1 MIRADAGAHEGIVED
16 PLVHSSSLVSTR
28 LAPPRSA
35 ARSSSAAASSAVAP
49 DADDALVHSSS
60 LVATRLSPAKSAA
73 ATPPPSAT
81 AAAPAKA
88 SASASPASKG
98 TAKPLLYV
106 SPTCPFAQ
114 RAWVAML
121 EKGVDFDLRLENL
134 EAKSANLQ
142 DAYKAGTPEAEPL
155 VAKVPVLCHD
165 GLTLVESALVAEY
178 AARAFP
184 GGEAIAYADAAEAYG
199 GGLFVAQFNA
209 ITPAYFRALRAK
221 SQKDVDAALDDVR
234 AGLRQAERAL
244 AISQRGSD
252 GPYAC
257 GARFTLA
264 DATTCTMNSRLAVV
278 LGHFRAFRLHAEV
291 ETMGLVRLAKW
302 MDACAERP
310 SVRETTRIA
319 AEATGMDF
327 GSAIVD
333 FSKKFVSWTG

>member
-1 MIRADAGAHEGIVED
+1 M
-16 PLVHSSSLVSTR
+16 
-28 LAPPRSA
+28 
-35 ARSSSAAASSAVAP
+35 
-49 DADDALVHSSS
+49 
-60 LVATRLSPAKSAA
+60 
-73 ATPPPSAT
+73 
-81 AAAPAKA
+81 
-88 SASASPASKG
+88 
-98 TAKPLLYV
+98 LYV

-121 EKGVDFDLRLENL
+121 EKGVDFNLRLENL
-134 EAKSANLQ
+134 NAKSANLQ
-142 DAYKAGTPEAEPL
+142 DAYKAGTPDAEPL
-155 VAKVPVLCHD
+155 VAKVPVLLHD
-165 GLTLVESALVAEY
+165 GMTLVESALVAEY
-178 AARAFP
+178 VARAFP
-184 GGEAIAYADAAEAYG
+184 GGEDIAYADAAEAYG

-221 SQKDVDAALDDVR
+221 SQKEVDAALDDVR

-244 AISQRGSD
+244 AISQRGSE

-291 ETMGLVRLAKW
+291 ETMELTRLAKW